1 MTDEGD
7 GESNAAPRPTE
18 YESMKRH
25 NRRRAAM
32 SFCILSEKRYDGGS
46 TLTTKQT
53 RDPSGTPSL
62 PKRRR
67 KRWTLPLKGS
77 RTTRQRSA
85 CGASD
90 TTLWAR

>member
-32 SFCILSEKRYDGGS
+32 SFCILSEKCYDGGP
-46 TLTTKQT
+46 T
-53 RDPSGTPSL
+53 
-62 PKRRR
+62 
-67 KRWTLPLKGS
+67 
-77 RTTRQRSA
+77 
-85 CGASD
+85 
-90 TTLWAR
+90 